1 MNYDG
6 EVKVVGGNVS
16 TTDVTI
22 DPYRATVTGTSVT
35 NQRATYGT
43 NNSPEPEVLDFSVNG
58 DSNYIVYDKAQHVI
72 EISAIDFNN
81 GVGIIKINKR
91 MPFNEVELIDT
102 INVDYYLLNSLLN
115 LGFSREDIYRLVTG
129 EISIEDDYCVA
140 VMENHR
146 VEQENNN
153 HELAKIKVSQESETI
168 ERSMVSGLTDYDGNP
183 IPVSSFEELQEW
195 VDDEKER
202 LKNLETDDNL
212 GFMYKC
218 FVTGEET
225 YPCGNDEVLRWVTTY
240 SDTTEINVANNLY
253 GSTGGLEA
261 LTRQGVFT
269 IYAKIVPGDVSG
281 EVKVVGYYISTDKPP
296 KPRGPYDSQISFDD
310 YMKVNADVYAPIL
323 EYIEL
328 PTEGNVIKDTTVDN
342 EYTARMEY
350 LDDISKTG
358 YAMERERDYYI
369 NYEYKLTDPY
379 YERFNYWN
387 ENFDTSF
394 MDDLDLITVQSMTC
408 CELDTSEENVLAIYG
423 FLSGAD
429 GFDTG
434 NKINGVVY
442 RFYRGMPC
450 GSTYGV
456 GMFDQFF
463 CYYDACTPEMQEQIK
478 RTVKIVYNQSGVD
491 GLYDYF
497 YAFIEHNYNMIPAL
511 EQARLE
517 AKDSLLWDTLGL
529 IPDKFFDGIETLR
542 VAGAEL
548 ENGRDDIYQFVPN
561 NTYEMRKQIMSEI
574 IVERYGEAAGQ
585 WYDFG
590 VGAMEFGVQI
600 AASTIS
606 TVLTGT
612 PIFGLLPTVG
622 LNSFSDTYK
631 SASARGLPPGA
642 CWGEALVAS
651 TVECYFSNLA
661 MNTMIKGES
670 LLAAGLSEAGEETFS
685 MVVNELVDVCLFG
698 GENSTRAL
706 AIKQYMDS
714 GYTETEAIAMYNNSF
729 FDSIL
734 KTAGLSFAMGFLF
747 KGGINIAGEAY
758 VGIKNVFNS
767 KGIDTNKVIT
777 LAEMFSELDQKT
789 RDEILTEYENRYS
802 SEGGNWFENHL
813 GDLEVI
819 VDSYW
824 QAKPNTTMYDYKKTG
839 KRLPQ
844 WASEQSV
851 TRGQNAVYQFESING
866 STELSETKALWSDT
880 LENDYNYDLSS
891 AEGIK
896 AAESIQIYYEGRVFQ
911 EVDNN
916 VYDTIKSYNNP
927 SAKINIESYTINTDG
942 TMSVVYTIDGTT
954 SLRTLSKFETSEIFG
969 KSYETAGLDT
979 MDIILHY
986 EENIPNVGTNRS
998 YKYEALVNYNSAK
1011 EVVGHMTSSDI
1022 EEYEATWQDKVSI
1035 DESGNEY
1042 NFGFFTTEENIAQYA
1057 GDGHEIGYLNK
1068 QDGTRTQWAFSMS
1081 SLKTNLLTIEIN
1093 GNKLTPDMVRNMSDV
1108 EIQHLAEQVIAIPK
1122 GSFDGKTLVFVAGD
1136 RDIDITNMTSNS
1148 LEGANNYYSAY
1159 GRTAGN
1165 LFEADVGMVD
1175 INDSEIAKLQSD
1187 GIREMFITIL
1197 S

>member
-6 EVKVVGGNVS
+6 EVKLVGSNVN
-16 TTDVTI
+16 TNITI
-22 DPYRATVTGTSVT
+22 DPYHANVSQANGT
-35 NQRATYGT
+35 NQTTAYSATNVVET
-43 NNSPEPEVLDFSVNG
+43 ESLDLSVDG
-58 DSNYIVYDKAQHVI
+58 D
-72 EISAIDFNN
+72 
-81 GVGIIKINKR
+81 
-91 MPFNEVELIDT
+91 LIDLDLSRHGVRSVDSSDSSSVKLEVWERSGRLVST
-102 INVDYYLLNSLLN
+102 IDLPKFIYENYSKM
-115 LGFSREDIYRLVTG
+115 GFTDVDIYRMCTG
-129 EISIEDDYCVA
+129 QFNYDSRYYHDKFENYLNDDA
-140 VMENHR
+140 
-146 VEQENNN
+146 EQYASNY
-153 HELAKIKVSQESETI
+153 ESL
-168 ERSMVSGLTDYDGNP
+168 MVSGLTDYDGNP

-202 LKNLETDDNL
+202 LTNLETDDNL

-225 YPCGNDEVLRWVTTY
+225 YPCGNDEVLKWVTTN
-240 SDTTEINVANNLY
+240 SDTTEINVNNNLY
-253 GSTGGLEA
+253 GSGGLKRDTE
-261 LTRQGVFT
+261 LGIVT
-269 IYAKIVPGDVSG
+269 IYKKYFHSPTG
-281 EVKVVGYYISTDKPP
+281 EWECAGYYISTE
-296 KPRGPYDSQISFDD
+296 PRNWRDNPITFDE
-310 YMKVNADVYAPIL
+310 YMEENKDVYAPI
-323 EYIEL
+323 EEFIEA
-328 PTEGNVIKDTTVDN
+328 PAEGNVIRDTTVDN
-342 EYTARMEY
+342 EYNARMEY
-350 LDDISKTG
+350 LNELGETG
-358 YAMERERDYYI
+358 TLMEKERDYYI
-369 NYEYKLTDPY
+369 NYEYKLSNPY
-379 YERFNYWN
+379 YDQYDFWDP
-387 ENFDTSF
+387 NFDTSF
-394 MDDLDLITVQSMTC
+394 MNDLDTYETNSIAGGSTTYVVETK
-408 CELDTSEENVLAIYG
+408 EENALAIYG
-423 FLSGAD
+423 VLMGAE
-429 GFDTG
+429 GFSDKGGLTG
-434 NKINGVVY
+434 QSEGRYFRGNGIASVN
-442 RFYRGMPC
+442 F
-450 GSTYGV
+450 V

-463 CYYDACTPEMQEQIK
+463 TYYDACTPEKQAEIQ
-478 RTVKIVYNQSGVD
+478 RNVKIIYNQSGVD
-491 GLYDYF
+491 GLYQYF
-497 YAFIEHNYNMIPAL
+497 YDFIEHNYNMIPAL

-517 AKDSLLWDTLGL
+517 GKDSLFWDTLGL
-529 IPDKFFDGIETLR
+529 VPDKFMDGIETLR
-542 VAGAEL
+542 VAAAEL
-548 ENGRDDIYQFVPN
+548 GNGRDPIYKFVPN
-561 NTYEMRKQIMSEI
+561 NTYEMRHQIMSGI
-574 IVERYGEAAGQ
+574 IVDRYGEAAGQ